1 MKTLRFLF
9 IVIMSI
15 FTLHNSHAQKIE
27 YSVERVWGDGT
38 WHCAF
43 TSIVEFKGRYYISF
57 REYDSHIFN
66 SKGDAEGRIRIIS
79 SKNGKKWQ
87 SVALISKEGYDLR
100 DPKLSVTPDN
110 RLMVTVGGS
119 IYRNKVLVGCE
130 PQVIF
135 SADGN
140 EFSEPSPIKLDSKT
154 KGTHDWLWRV
164 TWHEGVAYGVSYSKK
179 ENNKWELYLYKGTD
193 GINYDLVSHLDCDG
207 FPNETTVRFLEDGRM
222 ALLIRRD
229 NGDRHNIWATSAAP
243 FTDWTMTKTASH
255 MGGPDFIVLGE
266 DKIVAG
272 GRTTFMGAP
281 QTTLFTGNDAG
292 RFIEK
297 ITLPSAGDNSY
308 PGFLRVG
315 DELWVSYY
323 SCHETERPSIY
334 LAKIPLN
341 VFGIE

>member
-1 MKTLRFLF
+1 
-9 IVIMSI
+9 MSI

-27 YSVERVWGDGT
+27 YSIEKVWGDGT

-229 NGDRHNIWATSAAP
+229 NGDRRNIWATSAAP
-243 FTDWTMTKTASH
+243 FTDWTRTKTASH

-323 SCHETERPSIY
+323 SCHETEGPSIY

>member
-1 MKTLRFLF
+1 MKTLQFFL

-27 YSVERVWGDGT
+27 YSIEKVWGDGT

-135 SADGN
+135 SDDGKLY
-140 EFSEPSPIKLDSKT
+140 SEPTAIRLDPKT

-164 TWHEGVAYGVSYSKK
+164 TWHEDVAYGVSYSKK

-229 NGDRHNIWATSAAP
+229 NGDRRNIWATSAAP
-243 FTDWTMTKTASH
+243 FTDWTMTKSASH

>member
-1 MKTLRFLF
+1 MKAIHLFFLT
-9 IVIMSI
+9 VMSV
-15 FTLHNSHAQKIE
+15 FMLHNSHAQKIE
-27 YSVERVWGDGT
+27 YSVEKVWGDGT

-43 TSIVEFKGRYYISF
+43 TSIVEFKGRYYISM

-66 SKGDAEGRIRIIS
+66 SEGEAEGRIRIIS
-79 SKNGKKWQ
+79 SKSGKKWE

-130 PQVIF
+130 PHVIF
-135 SADGN
+135 SSDGK
-140 EFSEPSPIKLDSKT
+140 EFSEPTPIKLDTKT

-179 ENNKWELYLYKGTD
+179 EGDRWELYLYKGRD
-193 GINYDLVSHLDCDG
+193 GIKYDFVSHIECDG

-222 ALLIRRD
+222 ALMIRRD
-229 NGDRHNIWATSAAP
+229 AGDRRNIWATSSAP
-243 FTDWTMTKTASH
+243 YTEWKMTKCGSH
-255 MGGPDFIVLGE
+255 MGGPDFLVLGK
-266 DKIVAG
+266 DQIVAG
-272 GRTTFMGAP
+272 GRTNFMGAP

-334 LAKIPLN
+334 LAKIPLK
-341 VFGIE
+341 VLGL

>member
-1 MKTLRFLF
+1 MKTLQFFL

-27 YSVERVWGDGT
+27 YSIEKVWGDGT

-135 SADGN
+135 SDDGKLY
-140 EFSEPSPIKLDSKT
+140 SEPTAIRLDPKT

-164 TWHEGVAYGVSYSKK
+164 TWHEDVAYGVSYSKK

-229 NGDRHNIWATSAAP
+229 NGDRRNIWATSAAP
-243 FTDWTMTKTASH
+243 FTDWTMTKSASH

-334 LAKIPLN
+334 LARIPLN
-341 VFGIE
+341 VFAIE

>member
-1 MKTLRFLF
+1 MKTLQFFL

-57 REYDSHIFN
+57 REYDSHIFD

-87 SVALISKEGYDLR
+87 SVAQISKKGYDLR

-179 ENNKWELYLYKGTD
+179 ENNKWELYLYKGTN

-229 NGDRHNIWATSAAP
+229 NGDRRNIWATSAAP

-255 MGGPDFIVLGE
+255 MGGPDFIV
-266 DKIVAG
+266 
-272 GRTTFMGAP
+272 
-281 QTTLFTGNDAG
+281 
-292 RFIEK
+292 
-297 ITLPSAGDNSY
+297 
-308 PGFLRVG
+308 
-315 DELWVSYY
+315 W
-323 SCHETERPSIY
+323 
-334 LAKIPLN
+334 
-341 VFGIE
+341 

>member
-1 MKTLRFLF
+1 
-9 IVIMSI
+9 MSI

-27 YSVERVWGDGT
+27 YSIEKVWGDGT

-130 PQVIF
+130 PHVIF
-135 SADGN
+135 SDDGKVY
-140 EFSEPSPIKLDSKT
+140 SEPTPIRLDPNT

-164 TWHEGVAYGVSYSKK
+164 TWHESVAYGVSYSKK
-179 ENNKWELYLYKGTD
+179 ENNKWELYLYNGTD

-243 FTDWTMTKTASH
+243 FTDWTMTKSASH

-334 LAKIPLN
+334 LARIPLN

>member
-1 MKTLRFLF
+1 
-9 IVIMSI
+9 MSI

-27 YSVERVWGDGT
+27 YSIEKVWGDGT

-57 REYDSHIFN
+57 REYDSHIFD

-229 NGDRHNIWATSAAP
+229 NGDRRNIWATSAAP

-334 LAKIPLN
+334 LARIPLN

>member
-1 MKTLRFLF
+1 
-9 IVIMSI
+9 MSI

-27 YSVERVWGDGT
+27 YSIKKVWGDGT

-57 REYDSHIFN
+57 REYDSHIFD

-100 DPKLSVTPDN
+100 DPKLSITPDN

-140 EFSEPSPIKLDSKT
+140 EFSEPSPIKFDSKT

-179 ENNKWELYLYKGTD
+179 ENNKWELYLYKGTN

-229 NGDRHNIWATSAAP
+229 NGDRRNIWATSAAP

>member
-1 MKTLRFLF
+1 
-9 IVIMSI
+9 MSI

-27 YSVERVWGDGT
+27 YSIEKVWGDGT

-229 NGDRHNIWATSAAP
+229 NGDRRNIWATSAAP

-308 PGFLRVG
+308 PGFLLVG

>member
-1 MKTLRFLF
+1 
-9 IVIMSI
+9 MSI

-27 YSVERVWGDGT
+27 YSVEKVWGDGT

-43 TSIVEFKGRYYISF
+43 TSIVEFNGRYYISF

-135 SADGN
+135 SADGKV
-140 EFSEPSPIKLDSKT
+140 FSEPSPIKLDPNT

-164 TWHEGVAYGVSYSKK
+164 TWHERVAYGVSYSKK
-179 ENNKWELYLYKGTD
+179 ENNKWELYLYRGTD

-229 NGDRHNIWATSAAP
+229 NSDRHNIWATSAAP

>member
-1 MKTLRFLF
+1 
-9 IVIMSI
+9 
-15 FTLHNSHAQKIE
+15 
-27 YSVERVWGDGT
+27 
-38 WHCAF
+38 
-43 TSIVEFKGRYYISF
+43 
-57 REYDSHIFN
+57 
-66 SKGDAEGRIRIIS
+66 
-79 SKNGKKWQ
+79 
-87 SVALISKEGYDLR
+87 
-100 DPKLSVTPDN
+100 
-110 RLMVTVGGS
+110 MVTVGGS

-135 SADGN
+135 SDDGKLY
-140 EFSEPSPIKLDSKT
+140 SEPTAIRLDPKT

-164 TWHEGVAYGVSYSKK
+164 TWHEDVAYGVSYSKK

-229 NGDRHNIWATSAAP
+229 NGDRRNIWATSAAP
-243 FTDWTMTKTASH
+243 FTDWTMTKSASH

>member
-1 MKTLRFLF
+1 MKTLQFFL

-27 YSVERVWGDGT
+27 YSIEKVWGDGT

-140 EFSEPSPIKLDSKT
+140 EFSEPSPIKLDSKA
-154 KGTHDWLWRV
+154 KSTHDWLWRV

>member
-27 YSVERVWGDGT
+27 YSIEKVWGDGT

-57 REYDSHIFN
+57 REYDSHIFD

>member
-1 MKTLRFLF
+1 
-9 IVIMSI
+9 MSI

-27 YSVERVWGDGT
+27 YSIEKVWGDGT

-140 EFSEPSPIKLDSKT
+140 EFSEPSPIKLDSKA
-154 KGTHDWLWRV
+154 KSTHDWLWRV

>member
-1 MKTLRFLF
+1 MKTLQFFL

-27 YSVERVWGDGT
+27 YSVEKVWGDGT

-87 SVALISKEGYDLR
+87 SVAQISKEGYDLR

-255 MGGPDFIVLGE
+255 MGGPDFIVLGK

-334 LAKIPLN
+334 LARIPLN

>member
-1 MKTLRFLF
+1 MKTLQFFL

-27 YSVERVWGDGT
+27 YSIEKVWGDGT

-135 SADGN
+135 SDDGKLY
-140 EFSEPSPIKLDSKT
+140 SEPTAIRLDPKT

-164 TWHEGVAYGVSYSKK
+164 TWHEDVAYGVSYSKK

-229 NGDRHNIWATSAAP
+229 NGDRRNIWATSAAP
-243 FTDWTMTKTASH
+243 FTDWTMTKSASH

-266 DKIVAG
+266 DKIGAG